1 MIRLIRILGRK
12 GYAFFYRRY
21 DIFTF
26 ILSTIAEL
34 RHVYFYRRQIIEQL
48 YRVGVQSIPL
58 VAVIS
63 AFTGMVTSIQ
73 AAHQLIDY
81 PFIPLYTVGA
91 VVLQSVVLELG
102 PVLTGLVMAGRI
114 GAGITAEIGTM
125 KVSEQIDALESLAI
139 DPIGYLVMPR
149 VLAAMMMMPV
159 LSIFSIA
166 IALFTSLIIAPHVV
180 SRMTTYEFIKG
191 MRMFFFEH
199 DLFVGLVKA
208 ICFGM
213 MIALIGSYKG
223 LTTHNGAK
231 GVGLSTTLSVVF
243 ASVAILIVDY
253 LVAQL
258 LL

>member
-1 MIRLIRILGRK
+1 MTRLIRLLGRK
-12 GYAFFYRRY
+12 GYVFFYRRY
-21 DIFTF
+21 EILAF

-34 RHVYFYRRQIIEQL
+34 RNVYFYRRQVIEQF

-63 AFTGMVTSIQ
+63 AFTGMVTSVQ
-73 AAHQLIDY
+73 AAYQLTDY
-81 PFIPLYTVGA
+81 AFIPLYTVGA

-139 DPIGYLVMPR
+139 DPIGYLAMPR
-149 VLAAMMMMPV
+149 LLAAIVMMPV

-166 IALFTSLIIAPHVV
+166 IAILTSLLLAPYVV
-180 SRMTTYEFIKG
+180 SGMTMYEFIKG
-191 MRMFFFEH
+191 MRFFFFEH
-199 DLFVGLVKA
+199 DLFVGLIKA
-208 ICFGM
+208 LCFGA

-223 LTTHNGAK
+223 LTTQNGAK
-231 GVGLSTTLSVVF
+231 GVGLSTTVSVVS
-243 ASVAILIVDY
+243 ASVAILVVDY